1 MKLSNLLIKSI
12 VFFKISAFIIIKSE
26 KNQLEEVMNI
36 KKYICEIREK
46 ILRINEYT
54 TNPIN
59 YKDINNPFASTL
71 PKTYVWI
78 EEDNKGGYDIL

>member
-1 MKLSNLLIKSI
+1 
-12 VFFKISAFIIIKSE
+12 
-26 KNQLEEVMNI
+26 MNI
-36 KKYICEIREK
+36 KIYLKEIKR
-46 ILRINEYT
+46 RINDINNFV

-78 EEDNKGGYDIL
+78 EDDTKK

>member
-1 MKLSNLLIKSI
+1 
-12 VFFKISAFIIIKSE
+12 
-26 KNQLEEVMNI
+26 MN
-36 KKYICEIREK
+36 
-46 ILRINEYT
+46 INEYLNEIKQKINKINAYV

-78 EEDNKGGYDIL
+78 DEDCRRRH

>member
-1 MKLSNLLIKSI
+1 MKLFIGGDFMDDYINNNLQKKRIYLKEIK
-12 VFFKISAFIIIKSE
+12 
-26 KNQLEEVMNI
+26 
-36 KKYICEIREK
+36 R
-46 ILRINEYT
+46 RINNINNFV

-78 EEDNKGGYDIL
+78 EDDKK

>member
-1 MKLSNLLIKSI
+1 
-12 VFFKISAFIIIKSE
+12 
-26 KNQLEEVMNI
+26 MNI
-36 KKYICEIREK
+36 YNYFFEIKEK
-46 ILRINEYT
+46 INKINSYV

-78 EEDNKGGYDIL
+78 DAEKEKDC

>member
-1 MKLSNLLIKSI
+1 MKIFNY
-12 VFFKISAFIIIKSE
+12 FK
-26 KNQLEEVMNI
+26 EV
-36 KKYICEIREK
+36 KKK
-46 ILRINEYT
+46 INKINNYV

-78 EEDNKGGYDIL
+78 EEEKKN